1 MWKLVVSYLPDWK
14 VFLQAF
20 IALSIPYVISRF
32 FEWISHQRRIDENET
47 KDYKEQTTQKARQS
61 K

>member
-1 MWKLVVSYLPDWK
+1 MWKMVVFYLPDWK

-20 IALSIPYVISRF
+20 IAFSIPYVISRF
-32 FEWISHQRRIDENET
+32 FKWISNQRRIDENET
-47 KDYKEQTTQKARQS
+47 KENKDQTTQNAQQS